1 MKIETVDLHNLG
13 LSEAMTKAEKNLLW
27 SIEHNVAV
35 IDFIHG
41 KGLHSDRRFSVIKQ
55 ELRRYL
61 KDNSLLKE
69 SGYRIIP
76 GESDLPIA
84 LSFDEGHTLVVKRGL
99 EKEYLGGRRQ
109 QQKNQLLFSQEGRQ
123 MRKNAKAIRSSKRQR
138 NPHKNG

>member
-13 LSEAMTKAEKNLLW
+13 LSEAMAKAEKNLLW
-27 SIEHNVAV
+27 CIEHEVAV

-41 KGLHSDRRFSVIKQ
+41 KGLHSERRFSVIKQ

-61 KDNSLLKE
+61 KNSDLLKD
-69 SGYRIIP
+69 SGYRIVP

-99 EKEYLGGRRQ
+99 EKEYLGGQRQ
-109 QQKNQLLFSQEGRQ
+109 QQKNQLLFSQQGRQ
-123 MRKNAKAIRSSKRQR
+123 VRKNAKAINSAKRKR
-138 NPHKNG
+138 KPR

>member
-13 LSEAMTKAEKNLLW
+13 LSEAMAKAEKNLLW
-27 SIEHNVAV
+27 CIDDEVAV

-41 KGLHSDRRFSVIKQ
+41 KGLHSERRFSVIKQ

-61 KDNSLLKE
+61 KNSDLLKD
-69 SGYRIIP
+69 SGYRIVP

-99 EKEYLGGRRQ
+99 EKEYLGGQRQ
-109 QQKNQLLFSQEGRQ
+109 QQKNQLLFSQQGRQ
-123 MRKNAKAIRSSKRQR
+123 VRKNAKAINSAISKRKPR
-138 NPHKNG
+138 

>member
-1 MKIETVDLHNLG
+1 MKIETVDLHNLS
-13 LSEAMTKAEKNLLW
+13 LSDALAKAEKNLIW
-27 SIEHNVAV
+27 SIEHQVQV

-61 KDNSLLKE
+61 KNSDLLKD
-69 SGYRIIP
+69 SGYRIVP

-99 EKEYLGGRRQ
+99 EKEYLGGQRQ
-109 QQKNQLLFSQEGRQ
+109 QQKNQLLFSQQGRQ
-123 MRKNAKAIRSSKRQR
+123 VRKNAKAINSAKRKR
-138 NPHKNG
+138 KPR

>member
-1 MKIETVDLHNLG
+1 MKIETVDLHNLS
-13 LSEAMTKAEKNLLW
+13 LSDALAKAEKNLIW
-27 SIEHNVAV
+27 SIEHQVQV

-61 KDNSLLKE
+61 KDNAQLKDA
-69 SGYRIIP
+69 GYRVVP

-99 EKEYLGGRRQ
+99 EKEYLGGQRQ
-109 QQKNQLLFSQEGRQ
+109 QQKNQLLFSQQGRQ
-123 MRKNAKAIRSSKRQR
+123 VRKNAKAINSAKRKR
-138 NPHKNG
+138 KPR